1 MPENDSEVTNLLFSK
16 TSLHDYENL
25 CSLDCLGIEENQV
38 KSDDLVRDKF
48 HKQLGRNS
56 EGYYETNL
64 IWKESHSLLSDN
76 KYGSIGRL
84 NNLVK
89 NLRRTNKL
97 EAYDSII
104 QEQRANEIIEKVKVE
119 EVNET
124 VSERVFYL
132 PHRPVIRE
140 SAETTKIRIV

>member
-1 MPENDSEVTNLLFSK
+1 MVVSPWNNSEVTNLLFSK
-16 TSLHDYENL
+16 TSLYDYENL
-25 CSLDCLGIEENQV
+25 CSLDCLGIQENHV
-38 KSDDLVRDKF
+38 KSDDHVCDKF
-48 HKQLGRNS
+48 RKQLGRNS
-56 EGYYETNL
+56 EGYLETNL

-119 EVNET
+119 VSET
-124 VSERVFYL
+124 VRERVFYL
-132 PHRPVIRE
+132 FFIYLFPLF
-140 SAETTKIRIV
+140 

>member
-1 MPENDSEVTNLLFSK
+1 M
-16 TSLHDYENL
+16 Y
-25 CSLDCLGIEENQV
+25 
-38 KSDDLVRDKF
+38 DKF
-48 HKQLGRNS
+48 LKQLGCNS

-64 IWKESHSLLSDN
+64 IWKEIHSLLSDKN
-76 KYGSIGRL
+76 YGIIGRL
-84 NNLVK
+84 NKLVK

-97 EAYDSII
+97 EVYDSII

-132 PHRPVIRE
+132 PHGPVI
-140 SAETTKIRIV
+140 SLETGPPLQNRLWDIRR

>member
-1 MPENDSEVTNLLFSK
+1 MVVSPWNNSEVTNLLFSK
-16 TSLHDYENL
+16 TSLYDYENL
-25 CSLDCLGIEENQV
+25 CSLDCLGIQENHV
-38 KSDDLVRDKF
+38 KSDDHVCDKF
-48 HKQLGRNS
+48 RKQLGRNS
-56 EGYYETNL
+56 EGYLETNL

-89 NLRRTNKL
+89 NLRHTNKL
-97 EAYDSII
+97 ETYNSII

-119 EVNET
+119 VSET

-132 PHRPVIRE
+132 FFFIYLFPLF
-140 SAETTKIRIV
+140 